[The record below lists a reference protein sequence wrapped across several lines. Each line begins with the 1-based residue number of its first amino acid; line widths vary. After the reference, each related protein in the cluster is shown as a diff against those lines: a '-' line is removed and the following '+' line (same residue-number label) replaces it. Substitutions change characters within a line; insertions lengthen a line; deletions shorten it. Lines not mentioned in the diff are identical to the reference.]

1 MKGRILTPRPC
12 GWSIPSPH
20 DAGVGR
26 GLVRERGIL
35 KAASGVSWASFA
47 GYILMSFGGILNLI
61 VVALNR
67 GFMPVRTEEIPE
79 ERKRFY
85 HAMDEQTRVWFLG
98 DWIHI
103 GGWYFSPGDIGLYLG
118 LIVVIGDL
126 LIGVALNRS

>member
-1 MKGRILTPRPC
+1 MRRILAILWQLARALF
-12 GWSIPSPH
+12 GL
-20 DAGVGR
+20 GMGLYLGR
-26 GLVRERGIL
+26 VL

-126 LIGVALNRS
+126 LIGVALNRSYDE

>member
-1 MKGRILTPRPC
+1 MAMRRILAILWQLARALF
-12 GWSIPSPH
+12 GL
-20 DAGVGR
+20 GMGLYLGRVLKVG
-26 GLVRERGIL
+26 
-35 KAASGVSWASFA
+35 AAFSWASFA

-79 ERKRFY
+79 DRKRFY
-85 HAMDEQTRVWFLG
+85 QAMDEQTRVWFLG
-98 DWIHI
+98 DWIRI

-126 LIGVALNRS
+126 LMGVALDRALP

>member
-1 MKGRILTPRPC
+1 MKMPLSPALSPLVPRK
-12 GWSIPSPH
+12 
-20 DAGVGR
+20 
-26 GLVRERGIL
+26 E
-35 KAASGVSWASFA
+35 
-47 GYILMSFGGILNLI
+47 
-61 VVALNR
+61 
-67 GFMPVRTEEIPE
+67 PE

-126 LIGVALNRS
+126 LIGLP